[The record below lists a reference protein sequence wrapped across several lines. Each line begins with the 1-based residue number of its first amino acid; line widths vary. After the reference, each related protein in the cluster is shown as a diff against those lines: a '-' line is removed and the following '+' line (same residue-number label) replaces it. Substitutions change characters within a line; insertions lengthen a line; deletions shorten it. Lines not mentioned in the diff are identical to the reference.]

1 MTSEHANDAATG
13 RRGDADDA
21 DDTDD
26 AGTDSAADAESVAV
40 DDDDED
46 RHGSI
51 ENTTPPAHDEEG
63 NGDHGDET
71 VPTVELDLYDLSVRV
86 SGQSTDDLD
95 TVGDTAREMMD
106 YLVDRAKALEDAP
119 DDRGLS

>member
-1 MTSEHANDAATG
+1 MTLERTDA
-13 RRGDADDA
+13 ADDA
-21 DDTDD
+21 DAD
-26 AGTDSAADAESVAV
+26 ADSSADAESVGV
-40 DDDDED
+40 DEAEED

-51 ENTTPPAHDEEG
+51 ENTTPPAHDEDG
-63 NGDHGDET
+63 SGDTGDET

-95 TVGDTAREMMD
+95 AVGDAARDLMD
-106 YLVDRAKALEDAP
+106 YLVDRAKKLEDSP

>member
-1 MTSEHANDAATG
+1 MTSEHADDATIG
-13 RRGDADDA
+13 RRVDADDA

-26 AGTDSAADAESVAV
+26 ADTDSAADAESVAV

-51 ENTTPPAHDEEG
+51 ENTTPPTHDEEG